1 MAVRAPWPAICC
13 GLLFASLA
21 AASQAGAPAFRFD
34 FGPGKVA
41 SGAVQ
46 VLASAVYSQETGY
59 GFEPGTQVSG
69 IDRGGDD
76 PLRADFVTSDRPFL
90 FSVKVPEG
98 NYRVTVTLGD
108 ASDRSDT
115 TIKAE
120 LRRLMLEK
128 VTTTPG
134 KFKTCTFV
142 VNVRAP
148 AIAGGGQV
156 KLKDREKNLES
167 LAWDEKLTVEFN
179 GPRPCVCGMEVTRA
193 DDLPTVFVLGDSTVC
208 DQPSEP
214 WNSWGQMLTRFFRP
228 DIAVANHAESGESIR
243 SSLSA
248 GRFDKVYSLLRKG
261 DTLLIQFGH
270 NDMKDR
276 DPNALAVY
284 TANLKNIV
292 AEVRN
297 RGATPVLLTSME
309 RKAGLSKDTLA
320 GYPDAVRQVA
330 KDEHVALID
339 LHAKSKVLYKALGE
353 NLDKAFQDGTHHNNY
368 GSYEFAQC
376 VIQGIRD
383 SQPDLAQ
390 HIVEDFKGFDPARPD
405 PVDQFQM
412 AASPSASG
420 QKPLGS

>member
-1 MAVRAPWPAICC
+1 MTVRTPWQAICC

-21 AASQAGAPAFRFD
+21 AASQAGTPVFRFD

-41 SGAVQ
+41 SGYVQ
-46 VLASAVYSQETGY
+46 VPASAVYSRETGY

-76 PLRADFVTSDRPFL
+76 PLRADFVTSDKPFF
-90 FSVKVPEG
+90 FSVQVPEG

-108 ASDRSDT
+108 ASGPSDT

-128 VTTTPG
+128 VTTEPG

-142 VNVRAP
+142 VNVRTP

-156 KLKDREKNLES
+156 RLKDREKNLEA

-179 GPRPCVCGMEVTRA
+179 GLQPRVCSMEIARA
-193 DDLPTVFVLGDSTVC
+193 DDLPTLFILGDSTVC

-243 SSLSA
+243 SSLGA
-248 GRFDKVYSLLRKG
+248 ARFDKVYSLLKKG
-261 DTLLIQFGH
+261 DTLLVQFGH

-284 TANLKNIV
+284 TANLRKIV
-292 AEVRN
+292 AEVRR

-309 RKAGLSKDTLA
+309 RKAGVEKDTLA

-330 KDEHVALID
+330 REEHAALID
-339 LHAKSKVLYKALGE
+339 LHAKSKVLYRALGQ

-383 SQPDLAQ
+383 SQPDLAR
-390 HIVEDFKGFDPARPD
+390 HVVEDFKGFDPARPD

-412 AASPSASG
+412 PASPGVPG
-420 QKPLGS
+420 QTPLGS